1 MTHEREIDIISTSM
15 HLTRLEVQGFKTFA
29 KKTSL
34 SFLAPKNGTYP
45 ITSIVGPN
53 GSGKSNLADAIRWV
67 LGEQSLRLLRGKKS
81 EDVIFSGSELTK
93 RSGFAE
99 VSITL
104 DNSDKSMPI
113 EFKEVVISRRLYRD
127 GSSEYLLNNSS
138 SRLSDIQLLLAQAN
152 VGQRSYSVVGQGMI
166 DHILVSTPEERKV
179 FFDDATGVRPF
190 QIKRHESVLKLKR
203 TYENL
208 ADLEMLLRE
217 IEPRLKSLKRQA
229 QRLEKREATE
239 NELVELETTYYGT
252 LWWEMK
258 DKMESVKDV
267 YEAMS
272 KEVIAHTKELEKI
285 EERTAKVEITETGE
299 DAGLQALQKIYR
311 DIQRE
316 KSENRNAQFQT
327 EKEIELSKV
336 RAQSNWSPLPLHKIV
351 EEVEELNKELSK
363 LKEEKEAGLI
373 EKLISSLFNR
383 SGELIK
389 RLRKPNPDDIK
400 SDPKLLAKL
409 KETKEAAE
417 KIQDSLKIAEHKIDT
432 YAAKEKKVRTDLI
445 DMQRD
450 LRAKQSEIHSLEN
463 KRNAQQIELA
473 RFEERQASLKREMN
487 EALKD
492 QVGLIENKKFKT
504 HSDPESIYPDIQ
516 RLRYKLELIGGID
529 PEIITE
535 YNETKERFEF
545 LETQTTD
552 LSKAVS
558 STEKIIKELDSQI
571 ESQSK
576 HVFNKINKEFE
587 KYFKILFEGGSCSL
601 IKVSKDE
608 NALEN
613 EVTPERSFEDTGAL
627 ERDKTE
633 DIKQKIK
640 KYDDGVTG
648 IEIQATPPG
657 KKLKSL
663 NLLSGGERALTSI
676 ALISAIMAV
685 NPSPFVVLDEVDAA
699 LDESNTVRFAAILED
714 LSKNSQFIIITHN
727 RATMEKADLL
737 YGVTMGDEGI
747 SNLLSV
753 HMEDIAKNGT
763 ARR

>member
-1 MTHEREIDIISTSM
+1 M
-15 HLTRLEVQGFKTFA
+15 HLTKIEIQGFKTFA

-34 SFLAPKNGTYP
+34 SFLPPKKGAYP
-45 ITSIVGPN
+45 ITSVVGPN

-81 EDVIFSGSELTK
+81 EDVIFSGSVGKK

-104 DNSDKSMPI
+104 DNTDSSMPI
-113 EFKEVVISRRLYRD
+113 DFKEVVITRRLYRD
-127 GSSEYLLNNSS
+127 GGSEYLLNNSTA
-138 SRLSDIQLLLAQAN
+138 RLSDIQLLLAQAN

-166 DHILVSTPEERKV
+166 DHILVSTPEERKA

-190 QIKRHESVLKLKR
+190 QIKRHDAILKLKR

-208 ADLEMLLRE
+208 SDVEMLLAE
-217 IEPRLKSLKRQA
+217 IEPRLRSLKRQA
-229 QRLEKREATE
+229 SKLEKREGFE
-239 NELVELETTYYGT
+239 NELKGLEHTYYGT
-252 LWWEMK
+252 LWWELSAQI
-258 DKMESVKDV
+258 DDVKTV
-267 YEAMS
+267 YEKIS
-272 KEVIAHTKELEKI
+272 KEVIHETNELKKIDEK
-285 EERTAKVEITETGE
+285 TTKVETSETGE
-299 DAGLQALQKIYR
+299 DAGLQALQKVYR
-311 DIQRE
+311 SIQKE
-316 KSENRNAQFQT
+316 KSENRTHLFQT

-351 EEVEELNKELSK
+351 EEVDQLHKELDK
-363 LKEEKEAGLI
+363 LKEVKDAGI
-373 EKLISSLFNR
+373 FSRVVDTLFKK

-400 SDPKLLAKL
+400 SDPKLVLKL
-409 KETKEAAE
+409 KHSKEAGE
-417 KIQDSLKIAEHKIDT
+417 KINKRLKDAEHDIDT
-432 YAAKEKKVRTDLI
+432 YAAKEKKVRTELI

-450 LRAKQSEIHSLEN
+450 LRAKQSQIHTLEN

-473 RFEERQASLKREMN
+473 RFEERQNNLHREMD
-487 EALKD
+487 EAMKELA
-492 QVGLIENKKFKT
+492 QGVRAKKVTPHKNPD
-504 HSDPESIYPDIQ
+504 SLYPDIQ

-529 PEIITE
+529 PEIVTE
-535 YNETKERFEF
+535 FEETKVRFEF
-545 LETQTTD
+545 LDTQTKD
-552 LSKAVS
+552 LQKAIE
-558 STEKIIKELDSQI
+558 STEKIVKELDKQI

-576 HVFNKINKEFE
+576 KVFDKINKEFQR
-587 KYFKILFEGGSCSL
+587 YFKILFEGGTCSL
-601 IKVSKDE
+601 VKISKDPNE
-608 NALEN
+608 PEN
-613 EVTPERSFEDTGAL
+613 EVTPERAFEDTGEA
-627 ERDKTE
+627 EREKSE
-633 DIKQKIK
+633 VIKQKVK

-648 IEIQATPPG
+648 IEIEATPPG

-699 LDESNTVRFAAILED
+699 LDESNTIRFATILED

-727 RATMEKADLL
+727 RATMEKADML

-753 HMEDIAKNGT
+753 HLEDVTENGT